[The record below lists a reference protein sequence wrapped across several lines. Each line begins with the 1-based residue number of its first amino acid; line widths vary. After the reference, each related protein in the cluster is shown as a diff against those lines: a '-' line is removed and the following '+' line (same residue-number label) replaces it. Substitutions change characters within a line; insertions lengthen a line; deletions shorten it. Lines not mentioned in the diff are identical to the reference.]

1 MESSNI
7 SPRRTLGSLND
18 DKVYFTHQGGGLEN
32 FRQVNTCFNLCY
44 RLSCIYKISTLM
56 IFTYKMN
63 FYRLSIISVGHNVI
77 TLSITALRLLRI
89 NCKKC
94 AMLFHMNKVR
104 TFKIVLLKCEHDQ
117 KTRSILNLSVAFS
130 RCLI

>member
-1 MESSNI
+1 VESSNI

-44 RLSCIYKISTLM
+44 RLSCRYKISTLM

-63 FYRLSIISVGHNVI
+63 FYRLSIISVGHNTFNISTTSVKYLI
-77 TLSITALRLLRI
+77 
-89 NCKKC
+89 
-94 AMLFHMNKVR
+94 VR
-104 TFKIVLLKCEHDQ
+104 SAQ
-117 KTRSILNLSVAFS
+117 YSSILTKYGHSKLFF
-130 RCLI
+130 